1 MPLNDTMI
9 RHLKPKPAAYKMA
22 DEKGLFLLVT
32 PTGGKLWRLKFR
44 NSMGSRRNSPLAPIP
59 ISS

>member
-9 RHLKPKPAAYKMA
+9 RSLKPKPTPYKVA

-32 PTGGKLWRLKFR
+32 PAGGKLWRLKFR
-44 NSMGSRRNSPLAPIP
+44 NSMGIEKNSPLAPIP
-59 ISS
+59 TSS